1 MTDYENL
8 APTEP
13 IPDQEV
19 LHNLRR
25 QAAETLKLVGREVEE
40 PGLYR

>member
-8 APTEP
+8 AHTEP
-13 IPDQEV
+13 VPDQET

-25 QAAETLKLVGREVEE
+25 QAAETLKL
-40 PGLYR
+40 